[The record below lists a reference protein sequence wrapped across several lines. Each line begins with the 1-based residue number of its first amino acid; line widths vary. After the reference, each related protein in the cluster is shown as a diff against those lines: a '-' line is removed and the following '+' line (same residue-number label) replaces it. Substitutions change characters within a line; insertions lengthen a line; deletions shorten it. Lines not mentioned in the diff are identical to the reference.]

1 MGERQGDGSGHGR
14 RRVHPGDAVPG
25 SEEWA
30 GGPRLESLLV
40 GAMRSG
46 ALDTEAEQRAVA
58 AFREARDA
66 GAHRART
73 RRRDDW
79 RPSGQRRTR
88 RSLKATLAL
97 ILGGLTLSG
106 AAYAAIGT
114 AGSSHAHHDDRRQG
128 LPSATT
134 DAPAGT
140 PADGSTAPGAAG
152 ASHHPETAK
161 DIDAHCRA
169 YESVGGN
176 GKALS
181 STAWQRLIA
190 EAGGE
195 RNVAAYC
202 AQRLGPDTGKSEKTK
217 TPKNT
222 AATDSANSGDT
233 GNSANSGGTGT
244 SGGSGNSGST
254 GNTAADGNAAKNN

>member
-14 RRVHPGDAVPG
+14 RRVHPGEAVPG

-58 AFREARDA
+58 AFRAARDA
-66 GAHRART
+66 GAHQART

-79 RPSGQRRTR
+79 RPGAQRRTR

-114 AGSSHAHHDDRRQG
+114 VGSSHAHHDDRRQG
-128 LPSATT
+128 VPAAGT
-134 DAPAGT
+134 DAPAAT
-140 PADGSTAPGAAG
+140 PADGSATPGAAG

-169 YESVGGN
+169 YENADGN
-176 GKALS
+176 GKALA

-190 EAGGE
+190 DAGGE
-195 RNVAAYC
+195 RKVGAYC
-202 AQRLGPDTGKSEKTK
+202 AERLRPDTGKADRTR
-217 TPKNT
+217 TPKPPQKT
-222 AATDSANSGDT
+222 AAGNAQNSG
-233 GNSANSGGTGT
+233 NA
-244 SGGSGNSGST
+244 GGSGNAGSSG
-254 GNTAADGNAAKNN
+254 GAGDAAGDGNAAKKK